1 MRVRGA
7 QKNVTSGQ
15 QFTATQRALILL
27 GSAPFVLM
35 GCAVHEV
42 RQQPVSLLPPP
53 GSATSSYRVA
63 VPVPPPPPPLPQA
76 PADLT
81 RAITTLL
88 ANFNGTAAAAV
99 TSIDQGWTVAYNG
112 NRPMP
117 QQSVSKL
124 WVAMT
129 ALDLLD
135 QGKLTLE
142 DPVVVRREDLTLFH
156 QPIASLVKGDGYQ
169 TTVRELMRRA
179 LTMSDNTA
187 NDRLLTYVGGPDAVR
202 AFLTRRGIQNI
213 RFGPGERLLQSKT
226 AGVTWRQEYSLGG
239 GFNQARSALPQSVR
253 LAAFNAYVANPPD
266 GAGATAIAEALMRL
280 KQGKLLS
287 PGSTR
292 HMLDT
297 MAASRTGRA
306 RLHAA
311 LPPGWTL
318 AHKTGTGQDLM
329 SRNAGFNDVGILTA
343 PDGRSYA
350 VAVLIGDTTAPMR
363 QRQELIQQVVHALVA
378 NRR

>member
-1 MRVRGA
+1 VRGA
-7 QKNVTSGQ
+7 QNIVTSGQ
-15 QFTATQRALILL
+15 QFTATQRVLILL
-27 GSAPFVLM
+27 ASAPFVMM
-35 GCAVHEV
+35 GCAVHEAS
-42 RQQPVSLLPPP
+42 QQTVAMLPPP
-53 GSATSSYRVA
+53 AAGSSYRVT

-76 PADLT
+76 PAELN

-99 TSIDQGWTVAYNG
+99 TSVDQGWTVAYNG

-142 DPVVVRREDLTLFH
+142 DPVVVRQEDLTLFH
-156 QPIASLVKGDGYQ
+156 QPIAALVKGDGYH
-169 TTVRELMRRA
+169 TTVGELMRRA

-187 NDRLLTYVGGPDAVR
+187 NDRLLTYVGGPNAVR
-202 AFLTRRGIQNI
+202 AFLARHGIANI
-213 RFGPGERLLQSKT
+213 RFGPGERLLQSGT
-226 AGVTWRQEYSLGG
+226 AGVTWRQEYALGG
-239 GFNQARSALPQSVR
+239 GFNQARNALPQSVR
-253 LAAFNAYVANPPD
+253 QAAFEAYVANPPD
-266 GAGATAIAEALMRL
+266 GAGAAAIADALARL
-280 KQGKLLS
+280 KQGRLLS
-287 PGSTR
+287 PASTR
-292 HMLDT
+292 HLLDT

-318 AHKTGTGQDLM
+318 AHKTGTGQDLL

-350 VAVLIGDTTAPMR
+350 VAVLIGDTRAPMR

-378 NRR
+378 EHG

>member
-1 MRVRGA
+1 M
-7 QKNVTSGQ
+7 TSGQ

>member
-1 MRVRGA
+1 MRGA
-7 QKNVTSGQ
+7 QRNVTSGQ

-35 GCAVHEV
+35 GCAVHEA
-42 RQQPVSLLPPP
+42 RQQPASLLPPP

-99 TSIDQGWTVAYNG
+99 TSIDSGWTVAYNG
-112 NRPMP
+112 SRPMP

-135 QGKLTLE
+135 QGKLTLD

-156 QPIASLVKGDGYQ
+156 QPIASLVKGDGYH

-187 NDRLLTYVGGPDAVR
+187 NDRLLTYVGGPNAVR
-202 AFLTRRGIQNI
+202 AFLARRGIQNI

-226 AGVTWRQEYSLGG
+226 AGLTWRQEYSLGG

-253 LAAFNAYVANPPD
+253 IAAFNAYVANPPD

-287 PGSTR
+287 PNSTR
-292 HMLDT
+292 YLLDT

-350 VAVLIGDTTAPMR
+350 VAVLIGDTRAPMR
-363 QRQELIQQVVHALVA
+363 DRQQLIQQVVHALVA
-378 NRR
+378 NRS

>member
-1 MRVRGA
+1 M
-7 QKNVTSGQ
+7 TSGQ

-35 GCAVHEV
+35 GCAVHEAS
-42 RQQPVSLLPPP
+42 QQTAAMLPPP
-53 GSATSSYRVA
+53 GATSSYRVA

-76 PADLT
+76 PAELN

-88 ANFNGTAAAAV
+88 ANFNGTAGAAV
-99 TSIDQGWTVAYNG
+99 TSIDSGWTAAYNG
-112 NRPMP
+112 GRPMP

-124 WVAMT
+124 WVSMT

-135 QGKLTLE
+135 QGRLTLE
-142 DPVVVRREDLTLFH
+142 DPVVVRQEDLTLFH
-156 QPIASLVKGDGYQ
+156 QPIAALVKGDGYH
-169 TTVRELMRRA
+169 TTVGELMRRA

-187 NDRLLTYVGGPDAVR
+187 NDRLLTYIGGPQTVR
-202 AFLTRRGIQNI
+202 AFLARRGIQNI
-213 RFGPGERLLQSKT
+213 RFGPGERLLQSGT
-226 AGVTWRQEYSLGG
+226 AGLTWRQDYAQAG
-239 GFNQARSALPQSVR
+239 GFNQARNALPLSARV
-253 LAAFNAYVANPPD
+253 AAFEAYVANPPD
-266 GAGATAIAEALMRL
+266 GAGAAAITDALARL

-292 HMLDT
+292 HLLDT

-318 AHKTGTGQDLM
+318 AHKTGTGQDLQ

-350 VAVLIGDTTAPMR
+350 VAVLIGDTRAPMR

-378 NRR
+378 EHG

>member
-1 MRVRGA
+1 VRGT
-7 QKNVTSGQ
+7 QENVTPGQ
-15 QFTATQRALILL
+15 EFTATQRALILL

-35 GCAVHEV
+35 GCAVHDA

-53 GSATSSYRVA
+53 AATSSYRVA

-76 PADLT
+76 PAALS
-81 RAITTLL
+81 RAIATLL
-88 ANFNGTAAAAV
+88 ANFNGTASAAV
-99 TSIDQGWTVAYNG
+99 TSVDQGWTVAYNG

-124 WVAMT
+124 WVSMT

-135 QGKLTLE
+135 QGKLTLD
-142 DPVVVRREDLTLFH
+142 DPVVVRREDLTVFH
-156 QPIASLVKGDGYQ
+156 QPIAGLVKGDGYH
-169 TTVRELMRRA
+169 TTVGELMRRA

-187 NDRLLTYVGGPDAVR
+187 NDRLLTYVGGPQAVR
-202 AFLTRRGIQNI
+202 SFLARRGIQNI

-226 AGVTWRQEYSLGG
+226 AGLTWRQEYALGG
-239 GFNQARSALPQSVR
+239 GFNQARSALPPSVR

-266 GAGATAIAEALMRL
+266 GAGATAIAEALSRL

-287 PGSTR
+287 PNSTR
-292 HMLDT
+292 HLLDT

-306 RLHAA
+306 RLRAA
-311 LPPGWTL
+311 LPSGWTL

-329 SRNAGFNDVGILTA
+329 SRNAGFNDVGVLTA

-363 QRQELIQQVVHALVA
+363 DRQALIQQVVQALIA
-378 NRR
+378 NRS

>member
-1 MRVRGA
+1 MRGA

-35 GCAVHEV
+35 GCAVHEA

-63 VPVPPPPPPLPQA
+63 VPVPPPPPPLPRA

-135 QGKLTLE
+135 QGKLTLD

-156 QPIASLVKGDGYQ
+156 QPIASLVKGDGYH

-187 NDRLLTYVGGPDAVR
+187 NDRLLTYVGGPNAVR
-202 AFLTRRGIQNI
+202 AFLSRRGIQNI

-226 AGVTWRQEYSLGG
+226 AGLTWRQEYSLGG

-253 LAAFNAYVANPPD
+253 IAAFNAYVANPPD

-287 PGSTR
+287 ANSTR
-292 HMLDT
+292 YLLDT

-350 VAVLIGDTTAPMR
+350 VAVLIGDTRAPMR
-363 QRQELIQQVVHALVA
+363 DRQQLIQQVVHALVA
-378 NRR
+378 NRS

>member
-1 MRVRGA
+1 
-7 QKNVTSGQ
+7 VTYGEH
-15 QFTATQRALILL
+15 FTATQRALILL

-35 GCAVHEV
+35 GCAVHDV
-42 RQQPVSLLPPP
+42 RQEPASLLPPP
-53 GSATSSYRVA
+53 TASSTYRVA

-76 PADLT
+76 PAGLN

-88 ANFNGTAAAAV
+88 ANFNGTASAAV
-99 TSIDQGWTVAYNG
+99 ISIDQGWTAAYNG
-112 NRPMP
+112 SRPMP

-124 WVAMT
+124 WVSMA
-129 ALDLLD
+129 ALDLID
-135 QGKLTLE
+135 QGKLTLD

-156 QPIASLVKGDGYQ
+156 QPIATLVKGDGYR

-187 NDRLLTYVGGPDAVR
+187 NDRLLNYIGGPEAVR
-202 AFLTRRGIQNI
+202 SFLTRRGIQNI

-226 AGVTWRQEYSLGG
+226 AGLTWRQEYSLGG
-239 GFNQARSALPQSVR
+239 GFNQARSALPPSVR
-253 LAAFNAYVANPPD
+253 LAAFNAYVADPPD

-280 KQGKLLS
+280 KQGRLLT
-287 PGSTR
+287 PTSTR

-306 RLHAA
+306 RLRAA

-363 QRQELIQQVVHALVA
+363 TRQELIQQVVQALITYR
-378 NRR
+378 N

>member
-1 MRVRGA
+1 MSAGP
-7 QKNVTSGQ
+7 

-35 GCAVHEV
+35 GCAVHEAS
-42 RQQPVSLLPPP
+42 QQPVSLLPPAPAP
-53 GSATSSYRVA
+53 GYRA
-63 VPVPPPPPPLPQA
+63 AMPVPPPPPPLPQA
-76 PADLT
+76 PASLS

-99 TSIDQGWTVAYNG
+99 TSIDQGWTAAYNG

-124 WVAMT
+124 WVSMT

-135 QGKLTLE
+135 QGKLRL
-142 DPVVVRREDLTLFH
+142 DAPVVVRPQDLTLFH
-156 QPIASLVKGDGYQ
+156 QPIAALVKGDGYE
-169 TTVRELMRRA
+169 TTVGELMRRA

-187 NDRLLTYVGGPDAVR
+187 NDRLLSYVGGPEAVR
-202 AFLTRRGIQNI
+202 AFLARRGIRNI

-226 AGVTWRQEYSLGG
+226 AGLTWRQEYATNGR
-239 GFNQARSALPQSVR
+239 FYQARSALPSSVR
-253 LAAFNAYVANPPD
+253 LAAFNAYVADPPD
-266 GAGATAIAEALMRL
+266 GAGAAAITEALMRL

-287 PGSTR
+287 PASTR
-292 HMLDT
+292 HLLDT

-311 LPPGWTL
+311 LPPGWQL
-318 AHKTGTGQDLM
+318 AHKTGTGQDLL

-363 QRQELIQQVVHALVA
+363 ARQQLIQQVVEALVA
-378 NRR
+378 NRG

>member
-1 MRVRGA
+1 VRGT
-7 QKNVTSGQ
+7 QENVTPGQ
-15 QFTATQRALILL
+15 EFTATQRALILL

-35 GCAVHEV
+35 GCAVHDA
-42 RQQPVSLLPPP
+42 RQQPVSLLLPPA
-53 GSATSSYRVA
+53 ATSSYRVA

-76 PADLT
+76 PAALS
-81 RAITTLL
+81 RAIATLL
-88 ANFNGTAAAAV
+88 ANFNGTASAAV
-99 TSIDQGWTVAYNG
+99 TSVDQGWTVAYNG

-124 WVAMT
+124 WVSMT

-135 QGKLTLE
+135 QGKLTLD
-142 DPVVVRREDLTLFH
+142 DPVVVRREDLTVFH
-156 QPIASLVKGDGYQ
+156 QPIAGLVKGDGYH
-169 TTVRELMRRA
+169 TTVGELMRRA

-187 NDRLLTYVGGPDAVR
+187 NDRLLTYVGGPQAVR
-202 AFLTRRGIQNI
+202 SFLTRRGIQNI

-226 AGVTWRQEYSLGG
+226 AGLTWRQEYALGG
-239 GFNQARSALPQSVR
+239 GFNQARSALPPSVR
-253 LAAFNAYVANPPD
+253 LAAFNAYVADPPD
-266 GAGATAIAEALMRL
+266 GAGATAIAEALSRL

-287 PGSTR
+287 PNSTR
-292 HMLDT
+292 HLLDT

-306 RLHAA
+306 RLRAA

-329 SRNAGFNDVGILTA
+329 SRNAGFNDVGVLTA

-350 VAVLIGDTTAPMR
+350 VAVLIGDTMAPMR
-363 QRQELIQQVVHALVA
+363 DRQALIQQVVQALIA
-378 NRR
+378 NRS